1 LNIRRRSRD
10 VTAILAATLLFGA
23 AMPGA
28 DEYLDAREAE
38 RAGRYAEAINLYATC
53 AGKPGPLA
61 AYARVKTAFCRAA
74 SGDWDGAV
82 EAYRTLLTGTT
93 DGPWRRMARIYLA
106 DALARRKAFEEA
118 AKEYAAAL
126 DFQPKPWWVR
136 SHERMA
142 ADVYIECPALR
153 DVGYGYYRNVTAT
166 TRLRAPRLEAAER
179 LAQSPEKADLLAA
192 ARGYIKTGE
201 FRPALPLLLRTA
213 PTGLDW
219 TAWLASLGSKTMPPG
234 ETELNR
240 ISALPEDSAFSTWT
254 REWLYYIARSQAAG
268 GNLIAAEAA
277 CGQLVRRFPQ
287 TDEASDALWAFALRL
302 AKSDEI
308 SRAMAWYRRLNETNP
323 DHSRADDALFAVLEL
338 QRKDSDAQAMT
349 RTCRMLAERHP
360 DSALLAK
367 AWYWTGLA
375 LEKAGDKKG
384 ANDAFAKAAAS
395 GPGDFYAHRALAR
408 LPGDRGRIV
417 PVNGSAPFLRAIPT
431 PGDPLPTLKPVI
443 LESPRFRRIA
453 FFAEHGLEEAEWEA
467 LALLPLLDKDPAAP
481 AIYAMLGQAGLAYTA
496 MNVAEAYKWGEN
508 GTEKSPARWRV
519 LYPRAFWPRVCEIAK
534 EDGLDPYLIL
544 AVARQESTFRPA
556 LTSHAGASGVM
567 QIMPATARHLT
578 GSESDFDAAM
588 ADRLE
593 NPVHSLRLGA
603 RYLKRML
610 ERWDGNVVYALA
622 SYNAG
627 PGNCSKWKK
636 NMGDVPLETFI
647 ESIPFDETRDY
658 VKKVLANYAAYLSL
672 YDAS

>member
-1 LNIRRRSRD
+1 M
-10 VTAILAATLLFGA
+10 TAILAAALLFGA

-28 DEYLDAREAE
+28 DIYLAAHEAE
-38 RAGRYAEAINLYATC
+38 RGARYAEAIALYETC
-53 AGKPGPLA
+53 AQNPGPLA
-61 AYARVKTAFCRAA
+61 AYARVKKTFCRAA

-82 EAYRTLLTGTT
+82 EAYRELLRGTA
-93 DGPWRRMARIYLA
+93 DGPWMRMARIYLA
-106 DALARRKAFEEA
+106 DALARRNTFEEA

-126 DFQPKPWWVR
+126 DFQPKPWWAQ
-136 SHERMA
+136 SYERMA

-153 DVGYGYYRNVTAT
+153 DTGYGFYRHVVAT
-166 TRLRAPRLEAAER
+166 TRLRSPRLEAAER

-192 ARGYIKTGE
+192 AQGYIKTGE

-219 TAWLASLGSKTMPPG
+219 TAWLGGLGSKTAPPG
-234 ETELNR
+234 KTELNR
-240 ISALPEDSAFSTWT
+240 VAALPEDGAVSAWT
-254 REWLYYIARSQAAG
+254 REWLYYIARSQTAG
-268 GNLIAAEAA
+268 DNLTAAEMA
-277 CGQLVRRFPQ
+277 CEQLIRRFPLS
-287 TDEASDALWAFALRL
+287 DEASDAAWALSLRL
-302 AKSDEI
+302 AKAGETL
-308 SRAMAWYRRLNETNP
+308 RANSWRRRIDETNP
-323 DHSRADDALFAVLEL
+323 AHSRADDALFALLEL
-338 QRKDSDAQAMT
+338 AQKDGDVHAMI
-349 RTCRMLAERHP
+349 RTCRLLAERHP

-375 LEKAGDKKG
+375 LEKTGEKKG
-384 ANDAFAKAAAS
+384 AGDAFAKAAAA

-408 LPGDRGRIV
+408 LPGNRGKIV
-417 PVNGSAPFLRAIPT
+417 PVNGEAPFLRTMAVPA
-431 PGDPLPTLKPVI
+431 DPQPALKPI
-443 LESPRFRRIA
+443 MLESPRFRRIA

-467 LALLPLLDKDPAAP
+467 IALLPLLDKDPAAP

-496 MNVAEAYKWGEN
+496 MNIAEAYKWGEN
-508 GTEKSPARWRV
+508 GTEKSPARWRI
-519 LYPRAFWPRVCEIAK
+519 LYPRAYWPRVCEIAK

-588 ADRLE
+588 ADNLE
-593 NPVHSLRLGA
+593 NPIHSLRLGA

-610 ERWDGNVVYALA
+610 ERWDGNVAYALA

-636 NMGDVPLETFI
+636 TMGNVPLETFI

-672 YDAS
+672 YQ